1 MDLTRSNQRPNW
13 SVSTRAYACLGILI
27 VAAFSDGR
35 PVAESFVPFVIP
47 ARPNPDSLI
56 AAPPADPINTDS
68 VRLVARS
75 GHFYRGDERV
85 RLWGVNLSFG
95 ANLPKHEDAPYI
107 AARLA
112 AAGVNTVRCHH
123 MDTARWPRGLWN
135 AGDGRDIAPEA
146 LDRLDFFID
155 QLARRGICVDINLH
169 VGREHSQF
177 LGLPKTNS
185 DYDKISNIFT
195 PALVDAQKKYARDL
209 LTHVN
214 PYRKARY
221 ADDPAVAI
229 VEITNENSF
238 FMWGAEETL
247 RTLPDYYAK
256 ILQGRFNTWLKQQY
270 GSDEKLRNA
279 WSEGSEQLGGNLLNN
294 GDFELSEVGDTI
306 PLHWSLEQH
315 GTCKA
320 WCSRQRLEARR
331 ALQIDIAEADDTE
344 WHLQFNQPGL
354 ALKKGQY
361 YTVAF
366 EAAADKPR
374 SITCSVGQAD
384 SPWANLGFSERIDL
398 TEKRT
403 AYRFG
408 FTAGA
413 DEDNARLS
421 FAIGASP
428 PRRASRI
435 PVHLANPGRRRA
447 SVELRPGGRIG
458 LKEGESVE
466 KANPGRRRASVTLF
480 AETESP
486 ARTLDRMIFLAE
498 TEKAYF
504 DDMRKFIQKDLGSR
518 ALVTGT
524 IVFGPLGLYAQSDMD
539 FIDAHAYW
547 QHPRFPGRPLA
558 AGGRAWD
565 AANWLIDQK
574 PMTDYPGEATLF
586 RLAAER
592 LRGKPF
598 TVSEYNHPA
607 PLDSQA
613 ECVPMLARRRPG
625 IASFAAAQDWP
636 AAAGWDGVWLYTYSH
651 SSDDWDRQNL
661 SSYFDI
667 DTNPA
672 KWGFMRA
679 GAAIFR
685 EAVVSPVE
693 GRLVA
698 ALAASSDIVRHLAQL
713 HLTYDGDMFDA
724 VSAAC
729 GATRQAVLSNQL
741 YVSLRPSS
749 AVEPTVQSP
758 TKLTWSVENG
768 KGSYFVGAGADVLAG
783 DTAKFVQARI
793 DSPAY
798 AVITATPLDGALW
811 WNSKKILVT
820 ACGRCENT
828 GMKFSDDRRT
838 VGRDWGGPP
847 VQIEAVQGSVTVPTG
862 PVGNSLLGAAAR
874 GGTGISNGTGQWK
887 CQALG
892 PDGMPSQ
899 QVAVRIEGEQN
910 PAGDGQRHTVELSP
924 KYKTM
929 WYLLTR
935 SEAGE
940 K

>member
-1 MDLTRSNQRPNW
+1 VISRIRISRRIPN
-13 SVSTRAYACLGILI
+13 SSCLLCVPYGFCLSIIVIAFCGSRA
-27 VAAFSDGR
+27 
-35 PVAESFVPFVIP
+35 VAESFVPFVIP

-56 AAPPADPINTDS
+56 AAPPAEPINTDS

-95 ANLPKHEDAPYI
+95 ANLPKHEDAPRI

-123 MDTARWPRGLWN
+123 TDTARWPRGLWN

-221 ADDPAVAI
+221 ADDPAVGF

-238 FMWGAEETL
+238 FMWGAEQTL

-270 GSDEKLRNA
+270 GSDEKSPGRLGPLRNA
-279 WSEGSEQLGGNLLNN
+279 WSEGSEPLGGNLLKN
-294 GDFELSEVGDTI
+294 GDFETSEVGGTI
-306 PLHWSLEQH
+306 PLHWGLEQH
-315 GTCKA
+315 GPCKA

-344 WHLQFNQPGL
+344 WHLQFNQRGL

-384 SPWANLGFSERIDL
+384 SPWSNLGLSQRVEL

-403 AYRFG
+403 SFRYG
-408 FTAGA
+408 FVARA
-413 DEDNARLS
+413 DEGNARLS
-421 FAIGASP
+421 FAFGASQ
-428 PRRASRI
+428 I
-435 PVHLANPGRRRA
+435 PIHLAN
-447 SVELRPGGRIG
+447 VELRPGGRVG

-466 KANPGRRRASVTLF
+466 AGSVTLF

-504 DDMRKFIQKDLGSR
+504 DDMRNFIQKDLGSK

-547 QHPRFPGRPLA
+547 QHPRFPGRP
-558 AGGRAWD
+558 WD

-574 PMTDYPGEATLF
+574 PMTDYPDEATLF

-592 LRGKPF
+592 LHGKPF

-613 ECVPMLARRRPG
+613 ECVPM
-625 IASFAAAQDWP
+625 IASFAAAQD
-636 AAAGWDGVWLYTYSH
+636 WDGVWLYTYSH
-651 SSDDWDRQNL
+651 SSDEWDRQNL

-713 HLTYDGDMFDA
+713 HLTYDLDMFDA

-729 GATRQAVLSNQL
+729 GATREALLSNQL
-741 YVSLRPSS
+741 YVNLRPSS
-749 AVEPTVQSP
+749 AVEPAVQSP

-768 KGSYFVGAGADVLAG
+768 KGLYFVGAGSGVLAG
-783 DTAKFVQARI
+783 DTTRFVQARI
-793 DSPAY
+793 DSPVY
-798 AVITATPLDGALW
+798 AVITATPLDGAPW

-828 GMKFSDDRRT
+828 GMKFSGDRRT

-847 VQIEAVQGSVTVPTG
+847 VQIEAVEGTISIKVP
-862 PVGNSLLGAAAR
+862 A
-874 GGTGISNGTGQWK
+874 GQWR

-910 PAGDGQRHTVELSP
+910 PARDGQRHTVELSP

-935 SEAGE
+935 SETGE